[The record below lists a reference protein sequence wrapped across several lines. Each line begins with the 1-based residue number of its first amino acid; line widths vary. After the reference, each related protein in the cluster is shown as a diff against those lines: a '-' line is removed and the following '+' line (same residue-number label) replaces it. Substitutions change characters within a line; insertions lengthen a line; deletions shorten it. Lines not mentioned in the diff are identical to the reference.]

1 MACMLNSKTFEI
13 FNGTVT
19 VTLGLDYIKKYEDH
33 VGPFTNKTAEYLA
46 VTSGYDESYSNEDI
60 IKGIEDGIEEE
71 KKEPPFSQLRELDG
85 SYFCVNL
92 A

>member
-1 MACMLNSKTFEI
+1 MLNSKTFEI

-19 VTLGLDYIKKYEDH
+19 VTLGIDYIKKYEEH

-60 IKGIEDGIEEE
+60 IKGIEEGINEEVSIYDDRDDIVCAAIE
-71 KKEPPFSQLRELDG
+71 KGFAR
-85 SYFCVNL
+85 
-92 A
+92 